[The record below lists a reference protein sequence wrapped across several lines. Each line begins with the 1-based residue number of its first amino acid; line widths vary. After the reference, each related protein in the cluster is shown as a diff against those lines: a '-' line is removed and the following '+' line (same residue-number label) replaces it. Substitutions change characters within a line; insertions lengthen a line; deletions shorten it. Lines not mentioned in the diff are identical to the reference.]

1 MDNKELELKIKEIL
15 TNENFF
21 DMMIAISIFEK
32 EYKGSEFYKI
42 TKMPLTQV
50 VKEYKV
56 WSVTDP
62 REIQSAVQK
71 IINGLDITNL
81 QNLIEKMSSVFAEE
95 NTEIMQEIKKLNLE
109 NFWK

>member
-1 MDNKELELKIKEIL
+1 MNNQELELKIKEIL

-21 DMMIAISIFEK
+21 DMMTAVCIFEK
-32 EYKGSEFYKI
+32 EYRGSEFYKT

-50 VKEYKV
+50 VKEYKT
-56 WSVTDP
+56 WSMTEP
-62 REIQSAVQK
+62 REIQNAIQK

-95 NTEIMQEIKKLNLE
+95 NSEIMQEIRELNIE